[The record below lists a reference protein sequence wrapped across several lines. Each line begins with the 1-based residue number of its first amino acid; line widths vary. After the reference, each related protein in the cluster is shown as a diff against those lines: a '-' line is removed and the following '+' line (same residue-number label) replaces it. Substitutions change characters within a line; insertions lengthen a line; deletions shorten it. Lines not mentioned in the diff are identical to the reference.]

1 MLLMTVLTLRRVAFS
16 FVLVLTVLMIPG
28 RASAK
33 YEWSA
38 GYADRIDSKAA
49 YTTHLTWLSSQRHPW
64 EVTGGF
70 ITGRDSS
77 SREISPDTLYVSLA
91 RRYVHSSGW
100 YFAGGIAL
108 TSTDGNDEV
117 LSGPFQFVN
126 GIGWQGER
134 IVVTFRHMS
143 NGSTRGRNR
152 GENLLTVGWRF

>member
-1 MLLMTVLTLRRVAFS
+1 MTVPALRRAALSFAFM
-16 FVLVLTVLMIPG
+16 LTALWVPG
-28 RASAK
+28 RASAG

-38 GYADRIDSKAA
+38 GYADPIDSKTA
-49 YTTHLTWLSSQRHPW
+49 YTTHLTWLSPHRSPW
-64 EVTGGF
+64 EITGGV

-77 SREISPDTLYVSLA
+77 SREISPDTLYISLA

-134 IVVTFRHMS
+134 IVVTFRHIS